1 MRNEKGTNQSAGQ
14 EAKSR
19 NGKLSIR
26 EMKRLYHET
35 IKGKITMSVLAL
47 VIISLSL
54 LGIITSVLNSHSTN
68 TTLKRSMEATARV
81 SAERVEWEITSYRNL
96 AEDLGLTARLSSD
109 EAGVEEKRT
118 LVDERVEVN
127 GLVRGD
133 ILDSKGISIFS
144 GESHADTDYF
154 QAAMLGAS
162 FVTEPIISEDQSS
175 LEVIIAAPLWKGGVH
190 GAEVVGTVYLVP
202 EENFLNDIMVATN
215 ISANGSAYMVDCEG
229 NVIAHKDSELVKAK
243 DNSILEAETN
253 AGLKPLAKL
262 EKKMIAGETGFGTY
276 RYGGVKKVMAF
287 TSIENS
293 NDWSIAITAP
303 TSDFNGE
310 TIAGIIITIL
320 IVIISI
326 GVAVFMVRRL
336 ADNIGTPIHLCA
348 KRLVALAKGDLH
360 TEVPEISSRDETL
373 VLANATQN
381 IVTDMRTII
390 EDVDYILG
398 EMSDNNFGV
407 HSKAREYYVG
417 DFKGILEAVRGIKYS
432 LADTINHIKESS
444 DQVGL
449 GSTQLADG
457 AQSMA
462 EGATD
467 QAASVQEL
475 LATVNDVAEQVR
487 RNTENALTT
496 NQKAMGI
503 GEQANASSAYI
514 QEMTK
519 AMGKISEAS
528 QQIANIIQTI
538 EEIADQTNLLS
549 LNASI
554 EAARAGEA
562 GRGFAVVAG
571 EIGHL
576 ANQCT
581 DAVEDTRKLIQAAL
595 HEVES
600 GNQIANETANVLQNV
615 IEGIEEIVK
624 AVEAVAESC
633 NEQNNSMQQVNE
645 AIEIISEVVQTNSAS
660 AEQTSATSEEL
671 SAQAVEL
678 NDMIGRFRLS
688 DEEEGCETEEDQEM
702 EEIEEEAKA

>member
-1 MRNEKGTNQSAGQ
+1 
-14 EAKSR
+14 
-19 NGKLSIR
+19 
-26 EMKRLYHET
+26 
-35 IKGKITMSVLAL
+35 
-47 VIISLSL
+47 
-54 LGIITSVLNSHSTN
+54 
-68 TTLKRSMEATARV
+68 
-81 SAERVEWEITSYRNL
+81 
-96 AEDLGLTARLSSD
+96 
-109 EAGVEEKRT
+109 
-118 LVDERVEVN
+118 
-127 GLVRGD
+127 
-133 ILDSKGISIFS
+133 
-144 GESHADTDYF
+144 
-154 QAAMLGAS
+154 
-162 FVTEPIISEDQSS
+162 
-175 LEVIIAAPLWKGGVH
+175 
-190 GAEVVGTVYLVP
+190 
-202 EENFLNDIMVATN
+202 
-215 ISANGSAYMVDCEG
+215 
-229 NVIAHKDSELVKAK
+229 
-243 DNSILEAETN
+243 
-253 AGLKPLAKL
+253 
-262 EKKMIAGETGFGTY
+262 MIAGETGFGTY